1 MSGTLGKNVT
11 LEWNYTLTSTNV
23 LDYFALL
30 KFKGR
35 PSTKIMKYDKSVI
48 VFYDSFRE
56 KVVLLQR
63 GTPSFMLL
71 NLKMDDKAEYC
82 CEVNTKPSANGM
94 QGDSEINCTQL
105 IILGRSILNQGIRLE
120 SFLSQNDLYC
130 IKWRLLHQTFYF

>member
-23 LDYFALL
+23 LDDFVLL
-30 KFKGR
+30 KFQGR
-35 PSTKIMKYDKSVI
+35 RSTKIMKYEKSGI
-48 VFYDSFRE
+48 VFYGSFSE

-94 QGDSEINCTQL
+94 QGHSEVNCTQL
-105 IILGRSILNQGIRLE
+105 IILGRSILNQDVRLE
-120 SFLSQNDLYC
+120 SFVSQNDLYC
-130 IKWRLLHQTFYF
+130 KRLNVSFSSMS